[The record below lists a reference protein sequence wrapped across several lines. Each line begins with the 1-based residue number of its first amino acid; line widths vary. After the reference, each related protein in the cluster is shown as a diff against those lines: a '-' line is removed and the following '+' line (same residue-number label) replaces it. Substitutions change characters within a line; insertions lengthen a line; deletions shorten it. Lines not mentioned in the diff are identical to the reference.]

1 MQVSTRALVFSTIK
15 YADAD
20 LIVTC
25 FTEGF
30 GLKTYLIRRVLTAKK
45 GQLRASLFQ
54 PLTLLQLEAFH
65 KDKGTLERIKEAK
78 VLQPYHTLHTN
89 VVKSSVVLFLAEML
103 KNCIREEEANGAL
116 FEYIT
121 NALQW
126 LDVHDDIPNFHLLF
140 LLKLTT
146 YLGFHPDTSHSHLP
160 YFNLMEG
167 NFQRKPYGNYCEKGE
182 AVETLKS
189 LFGINFDA
197 LTQRKTTKNQRF
209 EVLDLLLL
217 YYQLHLH
224 GYKKPR
230 SLLVLNQLFN

>member
-1 MQVSTRALVFSTIK
+1 MQVSTRALVFSSIK
-15 YADAD
+15 YAEAD

-25 FTEGF
+25 FTEDF
-30 GLKTYLIRRVLTAKK
+30 GLKTYLLRRVLTSKK
-45 GQLRASLFQ
+45 GQLRTSLFQ
-54 PLTLLQLEAFH
+54 PLTLLQLEAIH
-65 KDKGTLERIKEAK
+65 KDKGTLERIEEAK
-78 VLQPYHTLHTN
+78 VLQPYQTLHTN
-89 VVKSSVVLFLAEML
+89 VMKSSVVLFLAEML
-103 KNCIREEEANGAL
+103 KNCIREEEANGGL
-116 FEYIT
+116 FQYISS
-121 NALQW
+121 ALQW
-126 LDVHDDIPNFHLLF
+126 LDVHDDISGFHQLF

-146 YLGFHPDTSHSHLP
+146 YLGFYPDTSHSDLP

-167 NFQRKPYGNYCEKGE
+167 IFQKKPLGNYCEKGE
-182 AVETLKS
+182 AVDTLKS

-197 LTQRKTTKNQRF
+197 LTLKKTTKKQRF

>member
-1 MQVSTRALVFSTIK
+1 MQVSTRALVFSSIK
-15 YADAD
+15 YAEAD

-25 FTEGF
+25 FTEDF
-30 GLKTYLIRRVLTAKK
+30 GLKTYLLRRVLTSKK
-45 GQLRASLFQ
+45 GQLRTSLFQ
-54 PLTLLQLEAFH
+54 PLTLLQLEAIH
-65 KDKGTLERIKEAK
+65 KDKGTLERIEEAK
-78 VLQPYHTLHTN
+78 VLQPYQTLHTN
-89 VVKSSVVLFLAEML
+89 VMKSSVVLFLAEML
-103 KNCIREEEANGAL
+103 KNCIREEEANGGL
-116 FEYIT
+116 FQYISS
-121 NALQW
+121 ALQW
-126 LDVHDDIPNFHLLF
+126 LDVHDDISGFHLLF

-146 YLGFHPDTSHSHLP
+146 YLGFYPDTSHSDLP

-167 NFQRKPYGNYCEKGE
+167 IFQKKPLGNYCEKGE

-197 LTQRKTTKNQRF
+197 LTLKKTTKKQRF

>member
-1 MQVSTRALVFSTIK
+1 MQVSTRALVFSAIK
-15 YADAD
+15 YAEAD
-20 LIVTC
+20 LIVSC
-25 FTEGF
+25 FTEDF
-30 GLKTYLIRRVLTAKK
+30 GLKSYLLRRVLTSKK
-45 GQLRASLFQ
+45 GQLRVSLFQ

-65 KDKGTLERIKEAK
+65 KDKGTLEHIKEAK
-78 VLQPYHTLHTN
+78 VLQPYQSLHTN
-89 VVKSSVVLFLAEML
+89 VVKSSVVLFLAEIL
-103 KNCIREEEANGAL
+103 KNCIREEEANKTL
-116 FEYIT
+116 FEYIRR
-121 NALQW
+121 ALQW
-126 LDVHDDIPNFHLLF
+126 LDVNDVITNFHLLF

-146 YLGFHPDTSHSHLP
+146 YLGFHPDTSQSDLP

-167 NFQRKPYGNYCEKGE
+167 NFQKKSFGNYCEKSE

-189 LFGINFDA
+189 FFGINFDA
-197 LTQRKTTKNQRF
+197 LISKKTTKKQRF

>member
-1 MQVSTRALVFSTIK
+1 MQVSTRALVFSAIK
-15 YADAD
+15 YGEAD

-25 FTEGF
+25 FTEDF
-30 GLKTYLIRRVLTAKK
+30 GIKTYLLRRVLTSKK
-45 GQLRASLFQ
+45 GQLRVSLFL
-54 PLTLLQLEAFH
+54 PLTLLQLEAIH

-78 VLQPYHTLHTN
+78 VLQPYQTLHTN
-89 VVKSSVVLFLAEML
+89 VIKSSVVLFLAEIL
-103 KNCIREEEANGAL
+103 KNCIREEEANGGL
-116 FEYIT
+116 FQYIAS
-121 NALQW
+121 ALQW
-126 LDVHDDIPNFHLLF
+126 LDVHDDISSFHLLF

-146 YLGFHPDTSHSHLP
+146 YLGFYPDASHSDLP

-167 NFQRKPYGNYCEKGE
+167 IFQKKPLGNYCEKGE
-182 AVETLKS
+182 AIETLKS

-197 LTQRKTTKNQRF
+197 LTLIKTTKKQRF

>member
-1 MQVSTRALVFSTIK
+1 MQVSTRALVFSAIK
-15 YADAD
+15 YAEAD

-25 FTEGF
+25 FTEDF
-30 GLKTYLIRRVLTAKK
+30 GLKTYLLRRVLTSKK

-54 PLTLLQLEAFH
+54 PLTLLRLEAFH

-78 VLQPYHTLHTN
+78 LLQPYKTLHTH

-103 KNCIREEEANGAL
+103 KNCIQEEEANKAL
-116 FEYIT
+116 FQYIT
-121 NALQW
+121 SALQW
-126 LDVHDDIPNFHLLF
+126 LDVHDTIANFHLLF

-146 YLGFHPDTSHSHLP
+146 YLGFYPDTSHSDLP

-167 NFQRKPYGNYCEKGE
+167 NFQRERYGNYCEKGD

-197 LTQRKTTKNQRF
+197 LNQKKTTKKQRF
-209 EVLDLLLL
+209 EALDLLLL